1 MTPMDTSS
9 HQERSPASTR
19 RLTRRAVGL
28 ALVAATAVTGVV
40 LLVQQ
45 TSRGAPA
52 AAAAPGGTS
61 SIIGGEDAPDDQFP
75 WMVSVSSTK
84 KEKYG
89 KPGHQCGA
97 SLIAP
102 DTVLTAAHCCLDEDD
117 TGKLNDMT
125 DITTMEVTIGAYNLS
140 LADSGGTVGWTP
152 ERRSVAAA
160 IIHPDFNPDTIFND
174 LCILKLS
181 TPSTLP
187 PVKLAD
193 APPKIGS
200 PVTAIGWGETEAQ
213 PATEDWKN
221 CVWVSVF
228 PEARCSVW
236 GEMPGDEARV
246 LASAACLSSCA

>member
-45 TSRGAPA
+45 TSRGAAA

-140 LADSGGTVGWTP
+140 LADSGGGRTIFPSPTLGGP
-152 ERRSVAAA
+152 SAGRRSAARWPQPSF
-160 IIHPDFNPDTIFND
+160 IPTSTPTQYSTIFVF
-174 LCILKLS
+174 S
-181 TPSTLP
+181 S
-187 PVKLAD
+187 
-193 APPKIGS
+193 S
-200 PVTAIGWGETEAQ
+200 PRHR
-213 PATEDWKN
+213 
-221 CVWVSVF
+221 
-228 PEARCSVW
+228 RCR
-236 GEMPGDEARV
+236 P
-246 LASAACLSSCA
+246 